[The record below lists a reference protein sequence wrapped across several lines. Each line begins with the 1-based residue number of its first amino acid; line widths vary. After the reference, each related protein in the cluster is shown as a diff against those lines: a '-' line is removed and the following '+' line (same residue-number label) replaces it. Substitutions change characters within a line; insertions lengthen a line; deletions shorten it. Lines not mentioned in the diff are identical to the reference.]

1 MRCGSYTSSL
11 TAVVSTGKFEKW
23 FMGIKYIFKQ
33 SVFASSLILKQKRK
47 ASQKG
52 VIEEVP
58 SIPVL
63 PERIVF
69 ST

>member
-1 MRCGSYTSSL
+1 MVHGNKVYFQT
-11 TAVVSTGKFEKW
+11 KF
-23 FMGIKYIFKQ
+23 
-33 SVFASSLILKQKRK
+33 FASSLILKQKRK